1 MTRDVQATVAALH
14 KHCPSLGL
22 VGDLKHWDISPPV
35 RRKLIK
41 VGGGKIFNSLYKK
54 YFQRYN
60 TCNIALPVAVGQF
73 F

>member
-1 MTRDVQATVAALH
+1 MAALH

-41 VGGGKIFNSLYKK
+41 VGGGKYLIVLRKIFS
-54 YFQRYN
+54 
-60 TCNIALPVAVGQF
+60 ALQHLQHLPAGGRGSVLLI
-73 F
+73 